1 MARVHFQRRKLLS
14 NNEANV
20 PALDRDEMTEVRRAD
35 PGARRHAVVLVM
47 LGALVGTLLLVGFE
61 RYRTPLRDWLLS
73 EPGELAHRVRLV
85 FLLSA
90 TVLSAPLVALAIYL
104 WSLGA
109 KVLRAGQFPPP
120 AYRVIRDTPVIGGQA
135 AVLRGRVFKVLALCL
150 ALASPLL
157 WLLLWRLAWL
167 LSEGAA

>member
-1 MARVHFQRRKLLS
+1 
-14 NNEANV
+14 
-20 PALDRDEMTEVRRAD
+20 MTEVRKAD
-35 PGARRHAVVLVM
+35 PGARRQAVLLVM
-47 LGALVGTLLLVGFE
+47 LGALVGTLLIVGFE
-61 RYRTPLRDWLLS
+61 RYRTPLRDWFFS
-73 EPGELAHRVRLV
+73 EPRELVHRAKLV

-90 TVLSAPLVALAIYL
+90 TVLSAPLVALAVYL
-104 WSLGA
+104 WSLDV

-157 WLLLWRLAWL
+157 WLLLRRLAWV
-167 LSEGAA
+167 LSECAA